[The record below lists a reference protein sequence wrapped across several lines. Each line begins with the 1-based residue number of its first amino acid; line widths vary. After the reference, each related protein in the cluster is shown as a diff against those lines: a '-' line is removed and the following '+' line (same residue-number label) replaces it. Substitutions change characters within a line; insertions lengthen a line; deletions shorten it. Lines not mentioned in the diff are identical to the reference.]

1 MMAITGW
8 QLITIGLEMDDIMGC
23 IYGSVGTFL
32 ARVFAA
38 APAAEFDVLA
48 VDDVEKFL
56 DDSYFLVD
64 QLVIAIFVLLLMLML
79 LFCLLCVCVRVQQKW
94 KKGFSQNLQLL
105 SVYIDLYSS
114 IFIYLSIY
122 KLIWK
127 ELMLAGN

>member
-79 LFCLLCVCVRVQQKW
+79 LFCLLCVCVCVCEGTTEMEER
-94 KKGFSQNLQLL
+94 
-105 SVYIDLYSS
+105 I
-114 IFIYLSIY
+114 
-122 KLIWK
+122 
-127 ELMLAGN
+127 

>member
-1 MMAITGW
+1 MAITGW